1 MNLKNNAI
9 RTCALL
15 VTASFLF
22 GACKKEKASEN
33 ENDPEKPR
41 PEVLQITPIQDL
53 NQGITAINS
62 HAAST
67 SRSSLKM
74 NYRSYVSLGQS
85 SLGVTTPN
93 YPRIKKLANGSYIM
107 FLHNNQIGASVRYA
121 TSPDAK
127 VWTPQ
132 GEIYQSYNII
142 DQDGQP
148 NQRRFANGD
157 ALVLSNG
164 DILAVASYRANS
176 GYKLKPLDA
185 GIALRRSTD
194 NGVTWSAPLEIYQGV
209 NWEPYLLQL
218 PSGAIHC
225 YFTDSDRTAIVGT
238 DTGTGM
244 VESSD
249 NGNTWTPTFGSDPYY
264 VLRTLYTHNG
274 VTFFNNQMPS
284 VIKLNNRNELA
295 AAMEANT
302 GDGYYIS
309 FAYSGTD
316 GVWTHLNVNQ
326 EGPADRNDMAFLGS
340 APYIR
345 QFPSGETVV
354 SYNRSSG
361 FHLKMGDTSARQF
374 GADYTPFTGGYWG
387 ALELENSHQVIGVF
401 PNPSGGVV
409 KLAKFVLNH
418 RIQASTQTI
427 QVDGNSSE
435 WQNTDEALFVG
446 DKSQAQ
452 ATLRAAANNDSVYFL
467 LEVLDEKIATEDF
480 ATLLT
485 HTITVNDQLSN
496 GARRFRVSHDGLRS
510 TNGYNGGWVAGNPQA
525 NIRATYQGTISQN
538 NDTDQGYVVEFAIP
552 RSKLNIQSGKL
563 LVNFSITDSVSGED
577 AIFDTNSTSTAKWI
591 EVSGL

>member
-1 MNLKNNAI
+1 MNLKRNSI
-9 RTCALL
+9 KTYGLL
-15 VTASFLF
+15 IAVSCLF
-22 GACKKEKASEN
+22 WACKKGTVSGN
-33 ENDPEKPR
+33 ENDLENPVPQT
-41 PEVLQITPIQDL
+41 LQITPIQDL
-53 NQGITAINS
+53 NQGVASINS

-74 NYRSYVSLGQS
+74 NFRSYVALGQS
-85 SLGVTTPN
+85 SLGVTSPN
-93 YPRIKKLANGSYIM
+93 YPRIKKTANGSYIM
-107 FLHNNQIGASVRYA
+107 FFHNNQIGGSVRYA
-121 TSPDAK
+121 VSADSKT
-127 VWTPQ
+127 WTPKN
-132 GEIYQSYNII
+132 EIFKSYAII
-142 DQDGQP
+142 DQDGLA
-148 NQRRFANGD
+148 NERRFSTGD
-157 ALVLSNG
+157 AIVLSNG

-176 GYKLKPLDA
+176 GYKSKPLDA
-185 GIALRRSTD
+185 GLALRRSTD
-194 NGVTWSAPLEIYQGV
+194 NGVTWGAPIEIYQGV

-264 VLRTLYTHNG
+264 VLRTQYVHNG

-284 VIKLNNRNELA
+284 VVKLNNRNELA

-302 GDGYYIS
+302 GDDYYIS

-316 GVWTHLNVNQ
+316 GVWTHLTVNQ
-326 EGPADRNDMAFLGS
+326 EGPADRNDQAFLGS

-345 QFPSGETVV
+345 QFPSGETVL

-361 FHLKMGDTSARQF
+361 FHMKIGDTSARNF
-374 GADYTPFTGGYWG
+374 GPDYTPLTGGYWG
-387 ALELENSHQVIGVF
+387 ALELENSHQIIGVF

-418 RIQASTQTI
+418 RIQASSQTV
-427 QVDGNSSE
+427 QVDGNSTE
-435 WQNTDEALFVG
+435 WGNTDEALFVG
-446 DKSQAQ
+446 DRSQAQ

-467 LEVLDEKIATEDF
+467 LEVNDENIATEDF
-480 ATLLT
+480 ATLLISPVT
-485 HTITVNDQLSN
+485 SNDQLTN
-496 GARRFRVSHDGLRS
+496 GARRFMVSHNGLRS
-510 TNGYNGGWVAGNPQA
+510 TNGYNGGWVAGNPQS

-538 NDTDQGYVVEFAIP
+538 NDTDQGYVVELAIP
-552 RSKLNIQSGKL
+552 RSKLNIQSGKV

-577 AIFDTNSTSTAKWI
+577 AIFNTTSTSTAKWI